1 MSHIIFG
8 MGLLI
13 FGNSPPQNQEK
24 MKTATCMEV
33 VTFKTN
39 PEYTN
44 EQMQKAMETT
54 NDIVKGFDGF
64 VSRNISQNEN
74 GEFIDVVLWETKEQ
88 ALKAAKQVPEIPGLV
103 KNFALIDP
111 KSVVMKHYTIFAK
124 Q

>member
-1 MSHIIFG
+1 
-8 MGLLI
+8 
-13 FGNSPPQNQEK
+13 
-24 MKTATCMEV
+24 MEV

-44 EQMQKAMETT
+44 EQLQQAMETT
-54 NDIVKGFDGF
+54 NDIVKEFDGF

-88 ALKAAKQVPEIPGLV
+88 ALNAAKQVPEIPELI